1 MSLAVDSVQNAAV
14 EVSDLDVLSDRAEDA
29 ARMLRLL
36 GNQHRLM
43 ILCCLIGAD
52 EMPVGALVDEL
63 GISQSALSQHLAR
76 LRQDGLVTFRRDAQT
91 LFYRVADARAARLLM
106 TLKDI
111 YCPD

>member
-1 MSLAVDSVQNAAV
+1 MSLTVDSVQNAAV

-43 ILCCLIGAD
+43 ILCGAD